1 MSISEEL
8 QKNLI
13 SDIIKIIKSYVTN
26 FNDYELIIILDSKNI
41 LNELKKHNCKDL
53 EKYNDSRFLIN
64 ICFQNSFISDNLLYV
79 LYYIL
84 IDEDDD
90 EGFWTDFSGLK
101 MCAIDMSDFIIM
113 HIAYVQSFYSP
124 TPKNIIDCKK
134 SIDNIEE
141 IYQRT
146 NLISTRKKLRN
157 VSIRDNTL
165 VLLNFNTIKIY
176 RKI

>member
-1 MSISEEL
+1 
-8 QKNLI
+8 
-13 SDIIKIIKSYVTN
+13 
-26 FNDYELIIILDSKNI
+26 
-41 LNELKKHNCKDL
+41 KKHNCKDL

-124 TPKNIIDCKK
+124 MHCFVKLNNKFIIVFSDDKHNNLKVNI
-134 SIDNIEE
+134 
-141 IYQRT
+141 YT
-146 NLISTRKKLRN
+146 
-157 VSIRDNTL
+157 
-165 VLLNFNTIKIY
+165 
-176 RKI
+176 